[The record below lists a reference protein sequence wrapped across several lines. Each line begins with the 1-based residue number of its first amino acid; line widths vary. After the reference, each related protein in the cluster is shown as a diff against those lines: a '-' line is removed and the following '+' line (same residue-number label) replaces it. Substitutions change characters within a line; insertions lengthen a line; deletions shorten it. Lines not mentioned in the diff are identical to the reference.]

1 MYQSV
6 YWCGTREILT
16 SLIDIRNQWD
26 IQMVSFGRSG
36 INISVTYVY
45 GNFESYKYPLI
56 SLEMINNKMPPVN
69 KTYHPVVYI

>member
-16 SLIDIRNQWD
+16 SLIDKRNQWD
-26 IQMVSFGRSG
+26 IQMASFGKSG
-36 INISVTYVY
+36 VNISVTYVY

-56 SLEMINNKMPPVN
+56 S
-69 KTYHPVVYI
+69 